1 MKYCPSYFAVIPAAG
16 KGERYSAGKN
26 IVKQHVDLNGKSIL
40 EWSIEP
46 FVNHKH
52 IRGVLVV
59 LSPED
64 PHIHTLKK
72 NNPNGKLRII
82 SSGGE
87 TRAETVLNGIRSLG
101 LDAKPNDWIL
111 VHDAVRPMISGELID
126 RLIKAVKNNAE
137 GGLLACRLTDTVKRS
152 DTKNRVNSTLDRK
165 ELWSAQTPQIFRKKD
180 LENALSSSGGSMQIT
195 DESSAIETLGIK
207 PLLVESELENFKVT
221 YAHDLVRAKMVFQER
236 ISRKAVKK

>member
-1 MKYCPSYFAVIPAAG
+1 MKSFPSYFAVIPAAG
-16 KGERYSAGKN
+16 KGERYSAGKS

-46 FVNHKH
+46 FVNHKN

-59 LSPED
+59 LSPDD
-64 PHIHTLKK
+64 PHIHALKK
-72 NNPNGKLRII
+72 NNYFI
-82 SSGGE
+82 GGG

-101 LDAKPNDWIL
+101 LDAQPNDWIL
-111 VHDAVRPMISGELID
+111 VHDAVRPMISEELID

-180 LENALSSSGGSMQIT
+180 LETALSSSGGSMEIT

-236 ISRKAVKK
+236 NSRKAVKK

>member
-87 TRAETVLNGIRSLG
+87 ISQEAEWGITSRFTPAASAG
-101 LDAKPNDWIL
+101 
-111 VHDAVRPMISGELID
+111 
-126 RLIKAVKNNAE
+126 
-137 GGLLACRLTDTVKRS
+137 LACIRRLSPCFV
-152 DTKNRVNSTLDRK
+152 L
-165 ELWSAQTPQIFRKKD
+165 EQQISAHSVHTIR
-180 LENALSSSGGSMQIT
+180 
-195 DESSAIETLGIK
+195 
-207 PLLVESELENFKVT
+207 
-221 YAHDLVRAKMVFQER
+221 
-236 ISRKAVKK
+236 